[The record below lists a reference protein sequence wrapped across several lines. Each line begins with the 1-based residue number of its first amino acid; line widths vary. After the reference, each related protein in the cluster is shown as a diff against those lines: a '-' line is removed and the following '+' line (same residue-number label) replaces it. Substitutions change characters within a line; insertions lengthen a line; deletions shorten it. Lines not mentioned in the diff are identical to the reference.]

1 MAKDRITVT
10 ALIRKYWATISAVIL
25 TLGAVA
31 FLYLDKGN
39 DISSLI
45 QGAGG
50 WGVAISVLLM
60 ALIFL
65 LPVPSEGLVVVL
77 LKIYGACY
85 GLLLSWVGAV
95 IGSLALFYIARGL
108 GRGLIKNI
116 VTPERM
122 AVVNAWAKRGGIPG
136 LLVARLLP
144 LPSFFANFIISL
156 LPAMTAWRYIWTA
169 AVAGLPYFITM
180 GLLYAG
186 MVRGA
191 YIWLIPGLVLAVA
204 SIVFGC
210 WAVKKQSTQAS

>member
-1 MAKDRITVT
+1 MIKKHWVT
-10 ALIRKYWATISAVIL
+10 IAAVLLTI
-25 TLGAVA
+25 GAVL
-31 FLYLDKGN
+31 FLYFDKSN
-39 DISSLI
+39 NISSLI
-45 QGAGG
+45 QGAGV

-65 LPVPSEGLVVVL
+65 LPIPSEGLVVVI
-77 LKIYGACY
+77 LKIYGVFY
-85 GLLLSWVGAV
+85 GLLISWAGAT

-108 GRGLIKNI
+108 GRSLIKTI
-116 VTPERM
+116 ATPERM
-122 AVVNAWAKRGGIPG
+122 AVVNSWAERGGIPG

-156 LPAMTAWRYIWTA
+156 LPTMTAWRYIWTA

-191 YIWLIPGLVLAVA
+191 YIWLVPGLLLAVFSVA
-204 SIVFGC
+204 FGY
-210 WAVKKQSTQAS
+210 WAVKKQGS